1 MARGGFC
8 HGFEKGSSGP
18 ANAWLDRALSS
29 IICRQMLDPLKQL
42 AVVNLCRR
50 GRRSR
55 FLLGISGL
63 VATLAVASW
72 MVLDDVDPLWRWALL
87 LPAFVSI
94 LGILEAWSST
104 CVILAA
110 LGAWD
115 LGCGTQ
121 RVPDPGLESTLR
133 WRAWKLVAV
142 AFSLSLLVTGLVFV
156 CGNCG

>member
-1 MARGGFC
+1 
-8 HGFEKGSSGP
+8 
-18 ANAWLDRALSS
+18 
-29 IICRQMLDPLKQL
+29 MLDPLKQL

-55 FLLGISGL
+55 LTLGLAGLAATSGL
-63 VATLAVASW
+63 AGW
-72 MVLDDVDPLWRWALL
+72 MVLGDVDPLWRWALVIPLFASL
-87 LPAFVSI
+87 LCIF
-94 LGILEAWSST
+94 EAWSST

-121 RVPDPGLESTLR
+121 RVPDPGLETTLR
-133 WRAWKLVAV
+133 WRAWKLVVA
-142 AFSLSLLVTGLVFV
+142 AFSASLVVTGLVCL

>member
-1 MARGGFC
+1 
-8 HGFEKGSSGP
+8 
-18 ANAWLDRALSS
+18 
-29 IICRQMLDPLKQL
+29 MLEPLKQL

-50 GRRSR
+50 GRKSR
-55 FLLGISGL
+55 LTLGLSGL
-63 VATLAVASW
+63 GLCVAIAAW
-72 MVLDDVDPLWRWALL
+72 MMLGDVDPLWRWALVIPL
-87 LPAFVSI
+87 FGSFLC
-94 LGILEAWSST
+94 ILEAWSST

-121 RVPDPGLESTLR
+121 RVPDPGLETTLR

-142 AFSLSLLVTGLVFV
+142 AFCASLVVTGLLSL